1 MSSVY
6 LLGFIMFE
14 PGVIHATG
22 IWLPLWL
29 GSNLCAWAWC
39 CIMSWSDK
47 NWDSVLMEVI
57 SEEGSRTEHSS
68 CFCCCCC
75 CFVSFICLFCSCFCS
90 ALVFLGGAGVVVCGA
105 VVFRVLQVLISWI
118 LQKKQPIFFSLPS
131 VVVNYHLH
139 SNCSMVTSEWWS

>member
-29 GSNLCAWAWC
+29 GSNLCAWTWC

-47 NWDSVLMEVI
+47 NWDSVLMEII

-68 CFCCCCC
+68 VFVVVAAALFRLFV
-75 CFVSFICLFCSCFCS
+75 CFV
-90 ALVFLGGAGVVVCGA
+90 LVFVLLWFFFGGASVVVCGGG
-105 VVFRVLQVLISWI
+105 VFRDLQVLISWI